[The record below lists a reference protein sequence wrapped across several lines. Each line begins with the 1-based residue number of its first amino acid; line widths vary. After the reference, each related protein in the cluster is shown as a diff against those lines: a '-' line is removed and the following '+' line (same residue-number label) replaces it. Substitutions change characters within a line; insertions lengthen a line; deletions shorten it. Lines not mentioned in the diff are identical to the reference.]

1 MPTTRLW
8 RIMPTSLPTVLI
20 GITCPLV
27 TRPSRVTVLPTVLVG
42 IMCPLVTRLSR
53 VMPRLICTL
62 ATRHW
67 RITVELSLP
76 LVDLLWGLM
85 AWPGKLCIKVAA
97 PLLPRVEKVSER
109 IWFFC
114 LRPRVEKIS
123 ERIWFFC
130 IRPRVEEISERIRVA
145 SLLSF
150 RIRARLKKI
159 AQRVRAV
166 AALFHFALQLVKISL
181 CKSRLDQVTPC
192 LPEDLL
198 VDSNASG
205 HPRRLQAPLGS
216 LMACQALPR
225 LLLRA
230 AATAFA
236 AKFGCT
242 WK

>member
-97 PLLPRVEKVSER
+97 PLLPRVEKV
-109 IWFFC
+109 
-114 LRPRVEKIS
+114 S

>member
-1 MPTTRLW
+1 MPTTRLS

-85 AWPGKLCIKVAA
+85 AWPGKLCIQVAA

-114 LRPRVEKIS
+114 IRPRVEK
-123 ERIWFFC
+123 
-130 IRPRVEEISERIRVA
+130 ISERIRVA

-159 AQRVRAV
+159 SQRVRAV